1 MRKMLL
7 LGLVVVFAFSLA
19 SAQSNRLVYGP
30 IVGDDAGDIWA
41 PTAGQD
47 VDVEM
52 WVRTDPTNEVP
63 IVGINHSLMTE
74 DAAIGER
81 YEGEDGVTLE
91 PAYAM
96 PNWESTWLDGP
107 FIHDASDPQPIP
119 EGHTSQSAVALWIV
133 FLDPVGDPLDTGGDW
148 DFYGTYT
155 MATNESAFGE
165 YDPLSSGWYPHSGQ
179 GTSWSFEAPPGGGIA
194 PEEDYATF
202 FIGLSS
208 VDGED
213 NLPVEFSLVQNYPNP
228 FNASTTIEFKLPEA
242 ADVSIQI
249 YDILGRNIETL
260 ISGSQSAGNHSVVW
274 HADNQPSG
282 VYFYRI
288 NAGNFSDQKSCLLL
302 K

>member
-7 LGLVVVFAFSLA
+7 LGLVVVFAFSVA

-30 IVGDDAGDIWA
+30 LVGNDADDIWA

-52 WVRTDPTNEVP
+52 WVRTDPTNP
-63 IVGINHSLMTE
+63 AYIVGVNHSLMTE

-81 YEGEDGVTLE
+81 YENEDGVVLD
-91 PAYAM
+91 PAYGM
-96 PNWESTWLDGP
+96 PNWESTFLDGP
-107 FIHDASDPQPIP
+107 FIHDASDSQPIP

-155 MATNESAFGE
+155 MATNEEAFGE
-165 YDPLSSGWYPHSGQ
+165 YNPLSSGWYPHSGQ
-179 GTSWSFEAPPGGGIA
+179 GTSWSFEAPPGDGIA

-213 NLPVEFSLVQNYPNP
+213 NLPIEFSLAQNYPNP

-242 ADVSIQI
+242 ADVTIQI

-260 ISGSQSAGNHSVVW
+260 ISGSQSAGAHSVVW